1 MRIATSVLLFGTG
14 VVAGVFL
21 VVSCGD
27 DSPARVDAAVDA
39 PVDSPSVTCDCPAVE
54 PPLDGRIV
62 VVDLTIVIAANGTGT
77 AEASC
82 PTGAKILSGSCTT
95 EVRNPV
101 RDVTLR
107 RSGFFEGERSWG
119 CDFRN
124 NESTPVAVKSSVI
137 CLLPAP

>member
-1 MRIATSVLLFGTG
+1 MRVVTTFLLFATG
-14 VVAGVFL
+14 IAIGN
-21 VVSCGD
+21 SCGD
-27 DSPARVDAAVDA
+27 SSLARVDASVDA
-39 PVDSPSVTCDCPAVE
+39 PIDSPSATCDCPAAE

-62 VVDLTIVIAANGTGT
+62 VVNDTWMIAANDTGT

-82 PTGAKILSGSCTT
+82 PSGARILSGSCTT
-95 EVRNPV
+95 EVRNPI
-101 RDVTLR
+101 RDVTVR

-137 CLLPAP
+137 CLVPPP